1 MILKGFLFLD
11 ENDTTGESA
20 ELSCSTAR
28 QLALSV
34 EKMTADPIDLE
45 VNGLV
50 DMKGSTAYTL
60 GVIKAS
66 DLSTASS
73 ISDEGIYYVPLDGI
87 NAVYIANNS
96 TPGNCIVFG
105 TLTD

>member
-11 ENDTTGESA
+11 ENDTSGESA

-34 EKMTADPIDLE
+34 EGASGATIDLE
-45 VNGLV
+45 VNGRV
-50 DMKGSTAYTL
+50 DMESSTAHTL
-60 GVIKAS
+60 GVLNAS
-66 DLSTASS
+66 DLSTSSS
-73 ISDEGIYYVPLDGI
+73 ISDGGIYYVPLDGVNMVSI
-87 NAVYIANNS
+87 KNNG
-96 TPGNCIVFG
+96 TAGNCIVFG